1 MRAGRGIAL
10 MCAVLAL
17 AGCASIPTSGPVREG
32 AGVVEESD
40 SFVPF
45 AEGPRPGDSPTAI
58 VTGFLQAIPQ
68 GFASDF
74 TVAREFLT
82 PEASLEWDPYATVTI
97 FDSRAIPL
105 ELDEGTGAI
114 TYTVPVAAT
123 VDSGGRLTE
132 APDGA
137 DSTLQFV
144 VTQDA
149 DGEYRIAGLEDGS
162 LIAEANFTRLFRRVD
177 LVFAASDGVTMVE
190 EARFLPALNAAT
202 RAASELVAGPSEW
215 LADAVVSGLGLAAEL
230 EVDSVVVTDGVA
242 AVRLGQAAAGTFA
255 ESALAYAQLEA
266 TLTALPEVTSIEV
279 TVGGVPLDGDEA
291 VDLAQAPTPDEVAAA
306 LVRGRLALW
315 DGEQL
320 RVTPDDV
327 GRVPDAASGLALAY
341 SGGQVAMVVGSD
353 RLVVS
358 DALAGGVAS
367 LVPAGD
373 VSGPPSAPMEMR
385 EVYAG
390 TDLVDPSYDRHGWLW
405 TAETAGDGV
414 VVAVPA
420 AGVEGEGALLD
431 APWLAGRDVRAIAV
445 SRDGARL
452 AISSRTAGQTVIEVA
467 GVVRDPAGV
476 PTALTG
482 PIAVGAKAGE
492 GASLSW
498 LDEMTL
504 AVLGR
509 SDDGTATPLWLVT
522 VGGFTEA
529 LTADADAVAVSSRHG
544 EATLTVIT
552 ADGEVQVRAGASWAI
567 SAEGVSDLA
576 YSG

>member
-1 MRAGRGIAL
+1 MRAVRWIAAA
-10 MCAVLAL
+10 CAALAL

-32 AGVVEESD
+32 QGAVEEAD

-58 VTGFLQAIPQ
+58 VTGFLRAIPQ

-82 PEASLEWDPYATVTI
+82 PEASLGWDPYSTVTI

-123 VDSGGRLTE
+123 VDARGRLTE

-144 VTQDA
+144 VTLDS
-149 DGEYRIAGLEDGS
+149 DGEYRISGLEDGS
-162 LIAEANFTRLFRRVD
+162 LIAQANFTPLFRRVD
-177 LVFAASDGVTMVE
+177 LVFAASDGVTVVE
-190 EARFLPALNAAT
+190 EARWMPSRNAAT

-215 LADAVVSGLGLAAEL
+215 LSDAVVSGLGLAAEL

-242 AVRLGQAAAGTFA
+242 AVRLAQAAAGTFA
-255 ESALAYAQLEA
+255 ESALAYAQLDA
-266 TLTALPEVTSIEV
+266 TLTALPEVTTVEV
-279 TVGGVPLDGDEA
+279 TVGGVPVDGDEA
-291 VDLAQAPTPDEVAAA
+291 VELVPAPTPDEVAAA
-306 LVRGRLALW
+306 LVGGRLALW

-320 RVTPDDV
+320 RVTPDDA
-327 GRVPDAASGLALAY
+327 GRVPDEAGGLALAY
-341 SGGQVAMVVGSD
+341 SGSQVALVVDSD

-358 DALAGGVAS
+358 DALAGGAAS
-367 LVPAGD
+367 LVPASDVGD
-373 VSGPPSAPMEMR
+373 APSTPIQME
-385 EVYAG
+385 EVYVG
-390 TDLVDPSYDRHGWLW
+390 TELVDPSYDRHGWLW
-405 TAETAGDGV
+405 TVESAGDGV

-420 AGVEGEGALLD
+420 AGAEGETAMLD
-431 APWLAGRDVRAIAV
+431 APWLDGRDVRAIAV
-445 SRDGARL
+445 SRDGARV
-452 AISSRTAGQTVIEVA
+452 AIASRTAGQTVIEVA
-467 GVVRDPAGV
+467 GVVRDGTGI

-567 SAEGVSDLA
+567 SAEGVTDLA